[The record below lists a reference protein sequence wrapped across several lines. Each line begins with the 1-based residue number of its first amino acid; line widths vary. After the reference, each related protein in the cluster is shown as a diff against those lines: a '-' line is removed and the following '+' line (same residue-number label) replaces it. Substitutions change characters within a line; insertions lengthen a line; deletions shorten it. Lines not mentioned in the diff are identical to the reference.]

1 MAGYGV
7 GASLASLGT
16 AAKNDAMGSLGQVA
30 NQETQREAT
39 NKQIDA
45 QKKAGNQQLATT
57 VGALGGFA
65 LGAQAGAVGGP
76 MGALI
81 GGAVGAIAGGL
92 FD

>member
-1 MAGYGV
+1 MAYGV

-16 AAKNDAMGSLGQVA
+16 AAKNDAMNSLGQVA
-30 NQETQREAT
+30 NQESQREAT

-65 LGAQAGAVGGP
+65 LGAQAGSVGGP